1 MSVNGLLGKKVGMT
15 SVFDAA
21 GSMLGVSVIEVS
33 PNQIVVRRTKERD
46 GYEAVALGFGSRRAS
61 RVAKPQA
68 KAFEKSGIT
77 APPAIVR
84 EFPIAPGADPKV
96 GDVLKVADIFQ
107 VGGLVDVS
115 GTSVGKGFQGVHKR
129 WHHNLGPQ
137 THGSK
142 NVREHKSTGSN
153 TFPSRRWP
161 GTQMAGHMGA
171 RNRTVRNLRVVA
183 IDAER
188 NLLLVN
194 GPIPGCETGVVCV
207 RHAVAKNAK
216 NPAAK

>member
-1 MSVNGLLGKKVGMT
+1 MSVNGLLGRKVGMT
-15 SVFDAA
+15 SVFDAS
-21 GSMLGVSVIEVS
+21 GSMLGVTVIEVA
-33 PNQIVVRRTKERD
+33 PNQVVARRTAGRD
-46 GYEAVALGFGSRRAS
+46 GYEAAALGFGSRRAS

-68 KAFEKSGIT
+68 KALEKAGI
-77 APPAIVR
+77 AGAPAIVR
-84 EFPIAPGADPKV
+84 EFPVAEGTELKV
-96 GDVLKVADIFQ
+96 GDVLKVSDVFE
-107 VGGLVDVS
+107 VGSLVDVS

-129 WHHNLGPQ
+129 HHHNLGPQ

-194 GPIPGCETGVVCV
+194 GPIPGWETGIVRV
-207 RHAVAKNAK
+207 RHAAAKSTK
-216 NPAAK
+216 SPAAK